1 MEAPSMGLVI
11 AMGLGTVFVGL
22 ICIIVI
28 CTVMG
33 RIIRLFEKPAP
44 KTSPA
49 VSPEPE
55 QPKESPEPI
64 ENKGELIAV
73 IAAVIAEQMGESVE
87 AVRISSIRRIS

>member
-22 ICIIVI
+22 ICIIII
-28 CTVMG
+28 CMVMG

-44 KTSPA
+44 KTAPA